1 MYTQNDIHT
10 DYLAGRSLGRVFSQ
24 IKQAVYTTAKC
35 ESGKLQAGAKM
46 PKMKKKKEDKKRRAP
61 AAQDRLPPVPAF
73 DGLGGVVN
81 MLQNQMMMLQDGMDL
96 SMTNVIADNGNMNIG
111 VQGDSYFTL
120 RHSLAFDGPLGFLM
134 TGGQRDYSVE
144 CIAQKGKENTMVAN
158 WIPSQGTM
166 DGQWEYKWSKNL
178 SHMFQFTVTSS
189 SNPRLLMMLPN
200 YSGKVCWQNSFHN
213 LSLGKA
219 QNGSLY
225 FSTLH
230 RCLPNLLMG
239 TKFSLAPDSGVGH
252 LILGGQYKIRGT
264 KPGDMETLECKLGA
278 KTITAIYARQLSKR
292 ATLAAKCDYQIAQ
305 KSATSSFYYKYLFG
319 SENQGTQIMG
329 EITSKA
335 TCRFIYMMPF
345 LQRFMLRAH
354 GEMNHFD
361 FNPKLGQVPH
371 KFGFSIM
378 MQM

>member
-1 MYTQNDIHT
+1 
-10 DYLAGRSLGRVFSQ
+10 
-24 IKQAVYTTAKC
+24 
-35 ESGKLQAGAKM
+35 
-46 PKMKKKKEDKKRRAP
+46 
-61 AAQDRLPPVPAF
+61 
-73 DGLGGVVN
+73 
-81 MLQNQMMMLQDGMDL
+81 MMLTDGMDL
-96 SMTNVIADNGNMNIG
+96 SMTNVLADNGNMNIG

-120 RHSLAFDGPLGFLM
+120 RHSLAFDGPLGFIT

-166 DGQWEYKWSKNL
+166 DGQWEYKWSKNFAY
-178 SHMFQFTVTSS
+178 MFQFTVTSS

-200 YSGKVCWQNSFHN
+200 
-213 LSLGKA
+213 
-219 QNGSLY
+219 
-225 FSTLH
+225 
-230 RCLPNLLMG
+230 LLMG
-239 TKFSLAPDSGVGH
+239 TKFTLSPDSGVG
-252 LILGGQYKIRGT
+252 LLLLGGQYKIRGT
-264 KPGDMETLECKLGA
+264 KPGDMEILECKLSS
-278 KTITAIYARQLSKR
+278 KTLTAIYARQLSKR
-292 ATLAAKCDYQIAQ
+292 ATLAAKCDFQIAQ
-305 KSATSSFYYKYLFG
+305 KSATSSVYYKYLFG
-319 SENQGTQIMG
+319 SENQGTQILG

-361 FNPKLGQVPH
+361 YNPKLGQVPH